1 MLREQCFSLWGK
13 FFQFGDY
20 FSKNEKKKKH
30 KKSFVLLKDF
40 SAIF

>member
-1 MLREQCFSLWGK
+1 MFREQCFSLWGEI
-13 FFQFGDY
+13 
-20 FSKNEKKKKH
+20 FSNLVIISQKMTEKKH